1 VAVIGSSTDAHAELA
16 EPVGRLLA
24 RCGVNLLTGGGR
36 GAMECVA
43 RAYVESR
50 PARGISL
57 AVLPCADEDPATRPP
72 GYPNP
77 WIQLAVATHLPDR
90 GTKGELPSSRN
101 HLIVLTA
108 DAIIALPGA
117 DGTASELRLALQ
129 YGRPV
134 VAYGHGAGTTVQI
147 PETVPRIETLAAL
160 EGFLERVL
168 AMPPS
173 SDEQAFPS

>member
-1 VAVIGSSTDAHAELA
+1 
-16 EPVGRLLA
+16 
-24 RCGVNLLTGGGR
+24 VNLLTGGGR
-36 GAMECVA
+36 GVMESVA
-43 RAYVESR
+43 RAFVESR
-50 PARGISL
+50 PDRGISL

-90 GTKGELPSSRN
+90 GAGGELPSSRN
-101 HLIVLTA
+101 HLIILTA

-134 VAYGHGAGTTVQI
+134 VAYVPDARAAAQLQ
-147 PETVPRIETLAAL
+147 ETVPRVESLAAL
-160 EGFLERVL
+160 EDFLERVL
-168 AMPPS
+168 AVPPS
-173 SDEQAFPS
+173 KDPMRS